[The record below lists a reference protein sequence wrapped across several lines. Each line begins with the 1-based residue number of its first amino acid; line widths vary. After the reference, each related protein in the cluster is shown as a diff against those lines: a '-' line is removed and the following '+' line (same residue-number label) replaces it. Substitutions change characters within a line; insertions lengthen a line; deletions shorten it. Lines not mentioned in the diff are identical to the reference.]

1 MSSNQADDSIGSTS
15 QSIKPVDKSQAK
27 GANWYLYMIQ
37 CRDGQLYTGIT
48 TDVARRFS
56 EHEKGGKGAKFLRGK
71 GPLNLVYQE
80 SVANRS
86 AATKREL
93 AVKKLSR
100 TKKLALITSYQPK

>member
-15 QSIKPVDKSQAK
+15 HSIKPVDKSQAK

-56 EHEKGGKGAKFLRGK
+56 EHEKGGKVLNFYVVK
-71 GPLNLVYQE
+71 GH
-80 SVANRS
+80 
-86 AATKREL
+86 
-93 AVKKLSR
+93 
-100 TKKLALITSYQPK
+100 LI